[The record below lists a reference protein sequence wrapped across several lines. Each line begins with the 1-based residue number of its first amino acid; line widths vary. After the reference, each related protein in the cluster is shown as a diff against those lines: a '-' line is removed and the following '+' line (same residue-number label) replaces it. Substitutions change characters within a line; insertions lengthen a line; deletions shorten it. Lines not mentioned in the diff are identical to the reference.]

1 MKESI
6 DARGT
11 IHVLPTFRAGILPAL
26 SRALILFRLIRE
38 YSHAS
43 GKVR

>member
-1 MKESI
+1 MKASI
-6 DARGT
+6 AARGT
-11 IHVLPTFRAGILPAL
+11 IHVLPTFRAGIFPVL
-26 SRALILFRLIRE
+26 SRVLILFRLIRA